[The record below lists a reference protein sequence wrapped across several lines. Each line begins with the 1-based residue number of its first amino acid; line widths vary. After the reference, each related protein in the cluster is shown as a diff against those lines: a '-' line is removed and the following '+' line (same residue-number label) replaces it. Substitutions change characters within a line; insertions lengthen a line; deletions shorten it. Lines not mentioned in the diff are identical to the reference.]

1 VTDTSDTRPQAP
13 YTWAQSVASTGTGD
27 TASIEIDINLPGVLG
42 PVPVEV
48 PLDEAVTLHAML
60 GGVLAEHA
68 RPQDDGGPEEQQTP
82 CGLPAHGGYCDDPRT
97 PGGTMCAYHERSAHE
112 EHRQQ
117 LAAALGEGDTEWGY
131 ILNRAAEIRE
141 GRDRAD
147 DTSTRL
153 SREVTSLREGIG
165 QLRAEGEQVRTAVCD
180 ALGGNL
186 VDWPEAISRVRKGI
200 ADRDGQRAE
209 VRRLRSSDAEH
220 HRQLADALGEAP
232 RRDWEYL
239 LRSAGASRA
248 EAVQRATVLHDARD
262 ALGTAGHAP
271 DADDWP
277 AVAPAIRKLTA
288 EIALIRGNDEVNR
301 REASN
306 RREALAKTLRRGPG
320 ADWYAIHAAA
330 AEAVRRAETASQEAR
345 DARQGETV
353 AVRARK
359 AAEARVRG
367 AEQAQD
373 DWRTTTDRQAAVL
386 RRAEAA
392 LARVREQ
399 CADWL
404 KPILSSTPDGRLRD
418 EVARTCADIIERA
431 ARTDGPG
438 DIPEPHVDWRDIAA
452 QREEAL
458 GRVRALRDRWTNALG
473 GDRLYARALDAVLN
487 DYQQAE
493 TCPGLGPHLDAARE
507 LVAAALRAAARNC
520 FGNCGL
526 SEVDC
531 ARTHRVQVDR
541 WTPHGVVSEV
551 HGPIDA
557 LADVVAAVV
566 QPSLDELADYRNRI
580 SWETTCGSCARAL
593 DAAYEQTARDEM
605 AEPPEPAEVTLP
617 GALVAALRAALGEAR

>member
-1 VTDTSDTRPQAP
+1 MTDQPTTTAQCGACGGLNGQHWHRCPDRDETAAPGPHTDQPDTS
-13 YTWAQSVASTGTGD
+13 S
-27 TASIEIDINLPGVLG
+27 
-42 PVPVEV
+42 
-48 PLDEAVTLHAML
+48 LHARLCRML
-60 GGVLAEHA
+60 GAAQDAADDDLIETVRGMCVRTQDAFLLGTHDIEVCNRDREQARRQLEHIAAAPSNADMWARLGMALGWDPLRAGLAARDRRSLAERYADA
-68 RPQDDGGPEEQQTP
+68 RAAEFEKALTAAKAENDGWAETTRNTDRLTSQQLAEER
-82 CGLPAHGGYCDDPRT
+82 A
-97 PGGTMCAYHERSAHE
+97 AHE

-330 AEAVRRAETASQEAR
+330 AEAVRRAETAEQEAR
-345 DARQGETV
+345 DARQGETE

-359 AAEARVRG
+359 AAEQL
-367 AEQAQD
+367 AENMQSRA
-373 DWRTTTDRQAAVL
+373 TAMET
-386 RRAEAA
+386 RAETA
-392 LARVREQ
+392 
-399 CADWL
+399 
-404 KPILSSTPDGRLRD
+404 
-418 EVARTCADIIERA
+418 
-431 ARTDGPG
+431 
-438 DIPEPHVDWRDIAA
+438 IA
-452 QREEAL
+452 
-458 GRVRALRDRWTNALG
+458 
-473 GDRLYARALDAVLN
+473 
-487 DYQQAE
+487 
-493 TCPGLGPHLDAARE
+493 
-507 LVAAALRAAARNC
+507 
-520 FGNCGL
+520 
-526 SEVDC
+526 
-531 ARTHRVQVDR
+531 
-541 WTPHGVVSEV
+541 
-551 HGPIDA
+551 
-557 LADVVAAVV
+557 
-566 QPSLDELADYRNRI
+566 
-580 SWETTCGSCARAL
+580 
-593 DAAYEQTARDEM
+593 ARDEAILRAETSEAAM
-605 AEPPEPAEVTLP
+605 EHVRKIASRLAAHAQGFRDVLDEVDHGPWGRTVGADITELTDVLGGVSEQAEPESDDSAPDRALAEVERLAVELYQAEDTLAWIGELCDIADRTDRAVTTADVRAWLRGP
-617 GALVAALRAALGEAR
+617 QCARQAYLVITEGPLAEALRAALPDGGA